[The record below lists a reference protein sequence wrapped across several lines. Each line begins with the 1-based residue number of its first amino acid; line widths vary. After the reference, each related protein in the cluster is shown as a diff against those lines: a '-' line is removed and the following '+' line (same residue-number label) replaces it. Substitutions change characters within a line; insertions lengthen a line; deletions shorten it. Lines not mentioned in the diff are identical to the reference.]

1 MNAHQRRIKRRRK
14 QTIRFQLGGRWVGI
28 YSPKSEAFRDAL
40 ARVERIRRNACAA
53 P

>member
-1 MNAHQRRIKRRRK
+1 MNSHQRRIERRRK
-14 QTIRFQLGGRWVGI
+14 QTIIVHIGGRKVVI

-40 ARVERIRRNACAA
+40 ARINRLRK